1 MVRILRMLIVCVV
14 YGIKC
19 LLYMMYTYI
28 YAIYDY
34 IFNIYICC
42 NNTIKI
48 GLV

>member
-1 MVRILRMLIVCVV
+1 MVRILRMLIVYVV
-14 YGIKC
+14 YEIKC